1 MKWKTIDTLPS
12 TGESVLMALRS
23 GDIVIAPAS
32 MIEEA
37 TTPQKRQIYE
47 ATGEWPNAKFQ
58 PTHWMPLPDPPGSTS
73 TQGDR

>member
-1 MKWKTIDTLPS
+1 M
-12 TGESVLMALRS
+12 
-23 GDIVIAPAS
+23 IVHPHPDLVNAYDPQYGIARLS
-32 MIEEA
+32 DRREQI
-37 TTPQKRQIYE
+37 TTVAIRLW

>member
-1 MKWKTIDTLPS
+1 M
-12 TGESVLMALRS
+12 
-23 GDIVIAPAS
+23 IVHPHPDLVNAYD
-32 MIEEA
+32 
-37 TTPQKRQIYE
+37 PQ